1 MRTDPR
7 PPWQWDIVLEDNDLV
22 AVVKPAGLPTANAP
36 RGRSSLHQIL
46 TERRGSRS
54 FVGIVSRLD
63 APVSGL
69 VVVAKTPAAAAALA
83 QQFRDRTVQKRYLA
97 VVAGRFPAPLE
108 QWVDWHDEISRG
120 EGHRCST
127 IVPQGMSPAPQRNI
141 PPPRGRRPEQ
151 GGAGGAGPRRPETRR
166 GTPISPLVQAAHT
179 RARVIARAGEVSL
192 VELEPVTGRR
202 HQLRAQLAARGCPI
216 VGDRPYGSRL
226 PYREPGGIALHA
238 AELELTH
245 PADGRRVRLAAPIPA
260 AWRASFGTLLGKA

>member
-7 PPWQWDIVLEDNDLV
+7 PPWQLDIVLEDNELV

-36 RGRSSLHQIL
+36 RGRSSLYQIL

-69 VVVAKTPAAAAALA
+69 VVVAKTPTAAATLA
-83 QQFRDRTVQKRYLA
+83 GQFRDRTVRKRYLA

-108 QWVDWHDEISRG
+108 QWVDWHDQISRV
-120 EGHRCST
+120 EGDRCST
-127 IVPQGMSPAPQRNI
+127 IVPQGKSPAQPRNR
-141 PPPRGRRPEQ
+141 PPSRGRRSEQ
-151 GGAGGAGPRRPETRR
+151 GGPGAAPPTRPDTRP

-179 RARVIARAGEVSL
+179 RARVVARAGEVSL

-202 HQLRAQLAARGCPI
+202 HQLRVQLAARGCPI

-238 AELELTH
+238 AELALTH
-245 PADGRRVRLAAPIPA
+245 PADGRHLRLAAPIPA
-260 AWRASFGTLLGKA
+260 AWRASFGSLIRET